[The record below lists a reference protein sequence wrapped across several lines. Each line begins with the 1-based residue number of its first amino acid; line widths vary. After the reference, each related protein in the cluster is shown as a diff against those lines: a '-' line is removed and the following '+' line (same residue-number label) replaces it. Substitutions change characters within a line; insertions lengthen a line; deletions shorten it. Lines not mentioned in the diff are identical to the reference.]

1 MLGRPLPHQ
10 QQQLRQVLQ
19 PPQWRLRGTAA
30 AEQLTASNGAPTIQE
45 QHNFP
50 DAAKNFNFARVRALV
65 LAKPPLINC
74 QLAGRWSALHQAA
87 GRGDMEI
94 VQFLLDH
101 GASTTVR
108 TRDGL
113 TPAEVAQPNVLDL
126 LLAAMPTFTNEEGT
140 AATQVTSDEALESV
154 GIRHFSLSSVTNED
168 QCHIC
173 LQDFAE
179 GDEIR
184 SLPCNH
190 SFHVDCV
197 DTWLKQKSSSC
208 PTCRATLSAS

>member
-87 GRGDMEI
+87 GSGDMET

-113 TPAEVAQPNVLDL
+113 TPAEVAQPNVVDL
-126 LLAAMPTFTNEEGT
+126 LLAAMPTFTNEEGS
-140 AATQVTSDEALESV
+140 AAP
-154 GIRHFSLSSVTNED
+154 VTNEG

-173 LQDFAE
+173 LQDFVE
-179 GDEIR
+179 GDELR

-197 DTWLKQKSSSC
+197 DTWLRQKSSSC